1 MRTLVRFAA
10 SALLGFSLL
19 CAQGPATAK
28 KSASAPSAKPAQS
41 AVLDINTATAEQ
53 LQTIPGIGDVY
64 ARKIIE
70 GRPYKAK
77 SELVQKKILPSGVY
91 EKVKD
96 RMVAHRKG

>member
-1 MRTLVRFAA
+1 MRTLIRFAA
-10 SALLGFSLL
+10 SALLGLSLL
-19 CAQGPATAK
+19 WAQAPATAK
-28 KSASAPSAKPAQS
+28 KPAAPASAKAPNA

-53 LQTIPGIGDVY
+53 LQTIPGIGDAY
-64 ARKIIE
+64 AKKIIA
-70 GRPYKAK
+70 GRPYRAK